1 LSTDTLRL
9 SDKVLLALIG
19 LLSYFALSGTLAPM
33 GLLIE
38 PLAREFEMTA
48 SEAARVLSG
57 FTSGNLLGALLALF
71 ILGKVPYRLL
81 VLSLY
86 GSAGCVLAL
95 LPFSHQTSTI
105 WALLAL
111 LGVAFGIGLAT
122 AAQLIAL
129 IYRDDQ
135 RAALLVATDSS
146 FSLAGTVMA
155 SLTVFLLIRPIAG
168 LPLWLSP
175 YIAIFCVALLIM
187 LLALIVRYPQGS
199 SSPGDWGWIKRTPKP
214 IWGAAGALY
223 CYTLGQTSIL
233 LWLPSLLQSSA
244 SGVSLG
250 GDVIGRYWF
259 GMFMGQLL
267 AMALVLVFGRT
278 WVLRV
283 GALGAATGALA
294 VAVSG
299 GDLIMWASLGWGL
312 FNLGILKM
320 LISLAADCAE
330 ELPDQLV
337 PALLLM
343 ATLGTA
349 SSPLA
354 TSWLV
359 EVFNESAA
367 VAFGVGAM
375 FCMLGLT
382 FFADRMKAD

>member
-1 LSTDTLRL
+1 
-9 SDKVLLALIG
+9 
-19 LLSYFALSGTLAPM
+19 M
-33 GLLIE
+33 
-38 PLAREFEMTA
+38 
-48 SEAARVLSG
+48 
-57 FTSGNLLGALLALF
+57 
-71 ILGKVPYRLL
+71 
-81 VLSLY
+81 
-86 GSAGCVLAL
+86 
-95 LPFSHQTSTI
+95 
-105 WALLAL
+105 
-111 LGVAFGIGLAT
+111 
-122 AAQLIAL
+122 
-129 IYRDDQ
+129 
-135 RAALLVATDSS
+135 
-146 FSLAGTVMA
+146 
-155 SLTVFLLIRPIAG
+155 
-168 LPLWLSP
+168 
-175 YIAIFCVALLIM
+175 
-187 LLALIVRYPQGS
+187 
-199 SSPGDWGWIKRTPKP
+199 
-214 IWGAAGALY
+214 
-223 CYTLGQTSIL
+223 
-233 LWLPSLLQSSA
+233 
-244 SGVSLG
+244 SLG

-278 WVLRV
+278 WVLRI

-299 GDLIMWASLGWGL
+299 SDLIMWASLGWGL

-349 SSPLA
+349 SSPLV

-382 FFADRMKAD
+382 FFADRTKAD

>member
-214 IWGAAGALY
+214 IWGAAGAL
-223 CYTLGQTSIL
+223 
-233 LWLPSLLQSSA
+233 
-244 SGVSLG
+244 
-250 GDVIGRYWF
+250 
-259 GMFMGQLL
+259 
-267 AMALVLVFGRT
+267 
-278 WVLRV
+278 
-283 GALGAATGALA
+283 
-294 VAVSG
+294 
-299 GDLIMWASLGWGL
+299 
-312 FNLGILKM
+312 
-320 LISLAADCAE
+320 
-330 ELPDQLV
+330 
-337 PALLLM
+337 
-343 ATLGTA
+343 
-349 SSPLA
+349 
-354 TSWLV
+354 
-359 EVFNESAA
+359 
-367 VAFGVGAM
+367 
-375 FCMLGLT
+375 
-382 FFADRMKAD
+382 

>member
-299 GDLIMWASLGWGL
+299 GDLSSWASLGWGL

>member
-1 LSTDTLRL
+1 MSTDTLRL

-146 FSLAGTVMA
+146 FSLAGTVMS

-199 SSPGDWGWIKRTPKP
+199 SSPGDWGWIKRTPRP
-214 IWGAAGALY
+214 IWGAVGALY

>member
-71 ILGKVPYRLL
+71 ILEKVPYRLL

-375 FCMLGLT
+375 FCMLVLT

>member
-199 SSPGDWGWIKRTPKP
+199 SSPGDWGWIKRTPRP